1 MRFLHELEWQN
12 HTALQNSQIIQ
23 PFQYADNIQV
33 TTVTLL
39 WPQESEQEKDNV
51 TLADEFPVTMGIQ
64 NT

>member
-23 PFQYADNIQV
+23 PFQHADNIQV